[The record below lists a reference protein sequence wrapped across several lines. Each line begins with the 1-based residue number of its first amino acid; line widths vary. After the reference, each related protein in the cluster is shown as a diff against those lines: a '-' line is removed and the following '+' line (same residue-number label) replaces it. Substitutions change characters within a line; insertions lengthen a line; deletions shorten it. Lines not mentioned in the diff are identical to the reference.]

1 MQPERSVSL
10 PELTFG
16 TEHAAS
22 LWRVIQTRLYE
33 DQTLGPQMRA
43 ASMAMCSTPDGWD
56 TYLLLYHFD
65 PAVKLDPD
73 ASLHP

>member
-1 MQPERSVSL
+1 
-10 PELTFG
+10 
-16 TEHAAS
+16 
-22 LWRVIQTRLYE
+22 
-33 DQTLGPQMRA
+33 MRA
-43 ASMAMCSTPDGWD
+43 ASMAMCSTPDGCD